1 MESNLLRDRLAGRP
15 FEDVQATFCAVLVD
29 EWIQQGIQVA
39 IVAPGSRSTP
49 LALALAER
57 DDIRI
62 EVFHDERSAAF
73 AALGVGL
80 ATGVPA
86 VLLCTSGTAA
96 AHFYAAVIEAD
107 LSHVPLLVVTADR
120 PPELKDVGSPQTI
133 DQTKMYGDTVR
144 WFHDPGVA
152 DISACNSWRAL
163 ARQSFASTV
172 GLRPGPSHINL
183 PFREPLVGAAVEVPR
198 DPAKLSQLVGRPL
211 LTNSE
216 YELVVTQLS
225 HESGVIVAGKGCG
238 DSAKVSQLAKRL
250 GWPVLADSRSGCQG
264 IPEAVIYFDSIL
276 RHQAFS
282 ESYQPQ
288 AFLRLG
294 ESPSSKVL
302 SQFIS
307 GSSAVQ
313 IHVGQ
318 FDDPFDADHKV
329 SSHITCDPSSFC
341 ETLISLIHPTT
352 KMLYLN
358 QWLKADELAEAS
370 IAQYQEESVG
380 SLSGPTVSRI
390 VAESLKTSQNLVVSS
405 SMPVRD
411 LEWFGGD
418 CSRFQ
423 MFSNRGANGIDG
435 VVATAVGVAIATERP
450 TFVLIG
456 DVALLH
462 DSSSLVALG
471 SRDIELKIVV
481 TDNDGGAIFHYLSQS
496 SLVATEK
503 FEKLFGTPHGSDL
516 VRLAEAHQITTFD
529 CRTSSELRDA
539 LARSGT
545 CLIRIATDRHN
556 EVLVHQEINTKVA
569 FALDQV

>member
-1 MESNLLRDRLAGRP
+1 MESNLLRERLAGRP

-49 LALALAER
+49 LALALAGR

-120 PPELKDVGSPQTI
+120 PTELKDVGAPQTI

-152 DISACNSWRAL
+152 DLSACNSWRAL

-183 PFREPLVGAAVEVPR
+183 PFREPLVGTAVDVPR
-198 DPAKLSQLVGRPL
+198 DSVKLSQFVGRPL
-211 LTNSE
+211 LTNAQ
-216 YELVVTQLS
+216 YELIVTQLS
-225 HESGVIVAGKGCG
+225 HQSGVIVAGKGCG

-264 IPEAVIYFDSIL
+264 IPEAIIYFDSIL

-282 ESYQPQ
+282 ESHQPQ

-294 ESPSSKVL
+294 EAPSSKVL

-329 SSHITCDPSSFC
+329 ASHITCDPSTFC
-341 ETLISLIHPTT
+341 EALASLIHATT
-352 KMLYLN
+352 KMHYLN

-370 IAQYQEESVG
+370 IAKYQEESVG
-380 SLSGPTVSRI
+380 SLSGPTASRI

-418 CSRFQ
+418 CSRFRV
-423 MFSNRGANGIDG
+423 FSNRGANGIDG
-435 VVATAVGVAIATERP
+435 VVATAIGVAIATERP
-450 TFVLIG
+450 TIVLIG
-456 DVALLH
+456 DVAVLH
-462 DSSSLVALG
+462 DSSSLVSLT
-471 SRDIELKIVV
+471 SREVEVKIVV
-481 TDNDGGAIFHYLSQS
+481 TDNDGGGIFQYLSQA

-516 VRLAEAHQITTFD
+516 VRLAEAHQISTFD
-529 CRTSSELRDA
+529 CRTSSELRDV

-545 CLIRIATDRHN
+545 CLIRIGTDRHH

-569 FALDQV
+569 FALDHM

>member
-1 MESNLLRDRLAGRP
+1 MESNLLRERLAGRP

-49 LALALAER
+49 LALALAGR

-120 PPELKDVGSPQTI
+120 PTELKDVGAPQTI

-152 DISACNSWRAL
+152 DLSACNSWRAL

-183 PFREPLVGAAVEVPR
+183 PFREPLVGTAVDVPR
-198 DPAKLSQLVGRPL
+198 DSVKLSQFVGRPL
-211 LTNSE
+211 LTNAQ
-216 YELVVTQLS
+216 YELIVTQLS
-225 HESGVIVAGKGCG
+225 HQSGVIVAGKGCG

-282 ESYQPQ
+282 ESHQPQ

-294 ESPSSKVL
+294 EAPSSKVL

-329 SSHITCDPSSFC
+329 ASHITCDPSTFC
-341 ETLISLIHPTT
+341 EALASLIHATT
-352 KMLYLN
+352 KMHYLN

-370 IAQYQEESVG
+370 IAKYQEESVG
-380 SLSGPTVSRI
+380 SLSGPTASRI

-418 CSRFQ
+418 CSRFRV
-423 MFSNRGANGIDG
+423 FSNRGANGIDG
-435 VVATAVGVAIATERP
+435 VVATAIGVAIATERP
-450 TFVLIG
+450 TIVLIG
-456 DVALLH
+456 DVAVLH
-462 DSSSLVALG
+462 DSSSLVSLT
-471 SRDIELKIVV
+471 SREVEVKIVV
-481 TDNDGGAIFHYLSQS
+481 TDNDGGGIFQYLSQA

-516 VRLAEAHQITTFD
+516 VRLAEAHQISTFD
-529 CRTSSELRDA
+529 CRTSSELRDV

-545 CLIRIATDRHN
+545 CLIRIGTDRHN

-569 FALDQV
+569 FALDHM